1 MLEARCQQQ
10 SAGHGQL
17 RAYGVP
23 GEESPLCKDDLRSCV
38 DGTGKIL
45 AVAVLEVRSSTLRS
59 SGCIT
64 WVTACLRPS
73 TNQDVTCNEGEQ
85 LSFATSFAYG
95 GHYACRDVDV
105 IFRAWLQG
113 PAGAALRAAARCAV
127 SRTPC
132 YLEVKLPGALYSVND
147 GGARAEGEQQYQIK
161 SCLYDDGISPPVP
174 ALTIMQL
181 GAPERVVPASQPM
194 SGGFRLQTDTGL
206 WATSSVAQSTRLFD
220 VSMAAP
226 LLAVAANLA
235 VEGAACCV
243 TLLQY
248 PSGLIL
254 FQNPRSKAFAGDL
267 VGKHLGAIFLRQLL
281 SRSHCHDASGDPL
294 EIVLQALEAGREF
307 EAVVQVPATLGDLE
321 HVAERR
327 GHKDSGLFGT
337 LKHVHLQ
344 RCTSALT
351 DLLGTDEDEGGQ
363 EILDTEDRFLLE
375 ALLQCGSARG
385 RSGFAG
391 TAAGDGSPSVLA
403 APTCRHRIRR
413 SISLHDLGHVPL
425 RSPTNALVEALQRP
439 VQSISRVRRPCSQRA
454 LLTPPSRTTSFSMAA
469 ISNCRSSGLRA
480 TMLLNNLS
488 SQQHVDVA
496 YGAGSGSMSGRSR
509 LGMAHTSSL
518 YHSGDLMIG
527 PRCRPETG
535 STLMA
540 TSSGVSAAVDFLG
553 LPRRSAFGD
562 YKTVPPI
569 GAVRDTQMAYP
580 LSHQRQH
587 QHRQS
592 QQSQQSQQQQR
603 VGCGGSDAGGVTSPT
618 PLARM
623 TVSTST
629 GSPASRPTLDHVTA
643 GGTGYGGTA
652 IATAT
657 ASSAAMTMA
666 GVNAVS
672 QGSTNFGNFI
682 IDAMPGL
689 TSDIPSNSILS
700 PTAEHALTVAGS
712 NVASSSYGGSRISG
726 DNLWAFMR
734 ERELHPSSWGP
745 ANSGDVNHPASTPG
759 MLAAAMTSQPLHIP
773 LRSARTAPAPWEG
786 HSAHRHGVTLSRMRA
801 TTVQPRPSAGQLTLM
816 GPGANLMTGRY
827 SSPPAVRAPA
837 RRGGSVLSR
846 AAAANSNMA
855 VAAPNAAT
863 LELFSLEAGVQ
874 STGSGSTSV
883 GTRSRRAVQAL
894 NQAGGVNSQSSTMI
908 RPMGLDSLTLATLSV
923 IRQTNMSTVGRED
936 SADQQFSQNL
946 QILASQ
952 QHLKHSQEAV
962 YSAGSS
968 RLGRDA
974 VRAIDLMPNIF
985 KPMNIYHRTYSTPT
999 ALESQQGESDAFRRG
1014 CGAERV
1020 GAKVSSAAI
1029 VSAAR
1034 PTSPLA
1040 LLSVGSENKRSNSG
1054 AFATTTGSVG
1064 ADSADPGSVSRA
1076 ALTTA
1081 AQLALAGTSTSPADS
1096 RFQPGEEADIQSSP
1110 SRPLQPT
1117 LPLPPRSTFPP
1128 GGGTISPS
1136 AGTLAAQ
1143 SMEVGTSD
1151 HESHLLLL
1159 GAIHDEAPVGVTS
1172 TAGIQGLSMSVSMHT
1187 GDCTG
1192 LHSAVTTA
1200 TGHATTST
1208 LITQP
1213 QWPDPS
1219 SLACSPYR
1227 SSVVRQAV
1235 LVQGAT
1241 RQAPSLREVAALG
1254 IGCPRH
1260 LRPSLNVTREAE
1272 TSGGGATTAES
1283 ESCLPGPFGSLP
1295 TSPFASHP
1303 SLVRTSMHIDGARL
1317 SGQCGGGAVCGVDG
1331 AVGVRSFR
1339 PMVADASHNPPGSV
1353 RGSKMITSAFTTALP
1368 PAQVIPPDIL
1378 SAGTTAAPIATA
1390 VARPPART
1398 APPVS
1403 ADTCVKKSMKQAQQP
1418 AATALLSG
1426 GGRCY
1431 GIGGTTAAVA
1441 ATPTVIT
1448 ASSAGTMVADVT
1460 DATGTAPISPHDTHT
1475 LGDTPFAGLSSA
1487 PLSLLHLIDSRRRAT
1502 VDGLQGD
1509 PNTGTFPTSHDS
1521 TVQQVPSLGGPSS
1534 AIMRGGMRQRS
1545 RRSVPLRSQSTA
1557 RRLTQL
1563 LNSFSSQMPYSCGGG
1578 LSSCAAVA
1586 AASALCELPVSGR
1599 QQRNLTPT
1607 ASEMSATAD
1616 GTGINSIATGASTMA
1631 AAAAAG
1637 MTRGSTALSRIS
1649 SAAISAAT
1657 VRPSNAT
1664 AAAGGTSMP
1673 RRVWQKVVI
1682 HCAPSQATPTAAATT
1697 AAATQSIIH
1706 PSPLGRDAGSGLSG
1720 PACTLLSGGMGSRTG
1735 GGGQSSRLAA
1745 AAGGHLGNRTLM
1757 LTVTQIDV
1765 TEQVEAQAGL
1775 AKLLEQ
1781 EHKVLEGIFPRHVIE
1796 YMTLQEGAKPNPVA
1810 SPKGAGGSS
1819 FLSLVPG
1826 SVERMASLAT
1836 WHPGV
1841 TILFAD
1847 CVGFTSMCHAATPL
1861 TVMGFL
1867 NQLYSRFDNMIDI
1880 YKVYKV
1886 ETIGDCYMVAGGLV
1900 AYDDDGYKSVI
1911 SGTED
1916 PLHAV
1921 RVMEFAKAMLRASRE
1936 VRMPHTGEPVQMRI
1950 GLHSGPVTSGVV
1962 GDRMPRF
1969 CVFGDT
1975 VNVAS
1980 RMESTCRPG
1989 CIHVSAAT
1997 HARLPKEVWRDLGMT
2012 VVKGKGEMRTFEWAG
2027 DVDAPVDGNQL
2038 QRVIGLYL

>member
-10 SAGHGQL
+10 PAGRGQL
-17 RAYGVP
+17 HAYGVS
-23 GEESPLCKDDLRSCV
+23 GDESPLCKDDLRSYV
-38 DGTGKIL
+38 DGTGKVL
-45 AVAVLEVRSSTLRS
+45 AVAVLEVRSSTVRS

-64 WVTACLRPS
+64 WLTACLRPS
-73 TNQDVTCNEGEQ
+73 TNEDVTCNEGEQ
-85 LSFATSFAYG
+85 LSFATLFAYG
-95 GHYACRDVDV
+95 GYDACRDVDV
-105 IFRAWLQG
+105 ILRAWLQG

-132 YLEVKLPGALYSVND
+132 SLEVKLPGALYSVND
-147 GGARAEGEQQYQIK
+147 GGARVEGEQQYQIK
-161 SCLYDDGISPPVP
+161 SCLYDDGVSPPVP
-174 ALTIMQL
+174 ALAVMQL
-181 GAPERVVPASQPM
+181 GAPERVAMASQPM
-194 SGGFRLQTDTGL
+194 SGGFRVHTDTGL
-206 WATSSVAQSTRLFD
+206 WANSSVAQSTPLFD
-220 VSMAAP
+220 ACMAAP

-281 SRSHCHDASGDPL
+281 SELNCPDALGDPL
-294 EIVLQALEAGREF
+294 EVVLQALEAGREF

-321 HVAERR
+321 RVAEHC
-327 GHKDSGLFGT
+327 GYKDSDLFGT
-337 LKHVHLQ
+337 LKHLHLQ
-344 RCTSALT
+344 HCTSALT

-363 EILDTEDRFLLE
+363 EILDTEDRFLLQ
-375 ALLQCGSARG
+375 ALLQCGLARG
-385 RSGFAG
+385 RGGFGG
-391 TAAGDGSPSVLA
+391 TAAGDGSPSILG
-403 APTCRHRIRR
+403 APPGRRRIRR
-413 SISLHDLGHVPL
+413 SISLHDLRHVPL
-425 RSPTNALVEALQRP
+425 RSPTNALLEALQRP
-439 VQSISRVRRPCSQRA
+439 VQSISRARRPCSQRA
-454 LLTPPSRTTSFSMAA
+454 LLTPPSRATSFSMAA
-469 ISNCRSSGLRA
+469 ISNFRSSGLRT

-509 LGMAHTSSL
+509 LRMANSSSL
-518 YHSGDLMIG
+518 YHSGDLVIG

-535 STLMA
+535 SALMA
-540 TSSGVSAAVDFLG
+540 TSSAVSAAVDFLG

-562 YKTVPPI
+562 HRTVPPI
-569 GAVRDTQMAYP
+569 GAVRDTRMAYP
-580 LSHQRQH
+580 LSQQRQY
-587 QHRQS
+587 QHRQSHQS
-592 QQSQQSQQQQR
+592 QQSQPQQR
-603 VGCGGSDAGGVTSPT
+603 AGCGGSNAGGATISP
-618 PLARM
+618 PLARE
-623 TVSTST
+623 TVSTSA
-629 GSPASRPTLDHVTA
+629 GSPANRPAPDHVTA
-643 GGTGYGGTA
+643 GSTGYGGT
-652 IATAT
+652 ATAT
-657 ASSAAMTMA
+657 ASSAAMTTVGA
-666 GVNAVS
+666 NAVS
-672 QGSTNFGNFI
+672 QGSTNLGNFL
-682 IDAMPGL
+682 IDAMPGS
-689 TSDIPSNSILS
+689 TTYTPGYSIQM

-712 NVASSSYGGSRISG
+712 NVGSSSYGGSRISG
-726 DNLWAFMR
+726 GDPWAFMR
-734 ERELHPSSWGP
+734 EREFGPSSWGP
-745 ANSGDVNHPASTPG
+745 ANSGDVSNPASTPG
-759 MLAAAMTSQPLHIP
+759 MLAAAMSSHPLQIP
-773 LRSARTAPAPWEG
+773 LCSARTAPTPWEG

-801 TTVQPRPSAGQLTLM
+801 ITVQPRPSAGQLIVK
-816 GPGANLMTGRY
+816 GPGANLMTARY
-827 SSPPAVRAPA
+827 SSPPAVRGPA

-846 AAAANSNMA
+846 AAATYSNMA

-863 LELFSLEAGVQ
+863 LELSSLEAGVQ
-874 STGSGSTSV
+874 SRGSASAIV
-883 GTRSRRAVQAL
+883 GTRSGRAVQAL
-894 NQAGGVNSQSSTMI
+894 NQAGGVKSQSSTTT
-908 RPMGLDSLTLATLSV
+908 RAMGLDSLTLATLSV
-923 IRQTNMSTVGRED
+923 IRQTNMSVVGRED
-936 SADQQFSQNL
+936 SADQQFSQNFHL
-946 QILASQ
+946 QILAPQ
-952 QHLKHSQEAV
+952 QQLKHNQEAV

-974 VRAIDLMPNIF
+974 VRSIDFMPNMVE
-985 KPMNIYHRTYSTPT
+985 PMNSYHRTYSTPT
-999 ALESQQGESDAFRRG
+999 AFESQRVESDAFPRD
-1014 CGAERV
+1014 CVAERV
-1020 GAKVSSAAI
+1020 GAKASSAAV
-1029 VSAAR
+1029 VSVAR
-1034 PTSPLA
+1034 PASPQA
-1040 LLSVGSENKRSNSG
+1040 LLSVGFESKRSNNG
-1054 AFATTTGSVG
+1054 AFAITTGSVG
-1064 ADSADPGSVSRA
+1064 ADSVDPGSVSRA

-1081 AQLALAGTSTSPADS
+1081 AQLAGTSTRPADS
-1096 RFQPGEEADIQSSP
+1096 RFQPGEEAGTQSSP
-1110 SRPLQPT
+1110 PPRPEPI
-1117 LPLPPRSTFPP
+1117 LPLPPRPAFPS
-1128 GGGTISPS
+1128 GGGAVSPN
-1136 AGTLAAQ
+1136 GETLAATQ
-1143 SMEVGTSD
+1143 SMEVATSD

-1172 TAGIQGLSMSVSMHT
+1172 TAGMQGLSMSVSMHT

-1192 LHSAVTTA
+1192 LQSAVTTA
-1200 TGHATTST
+1200 TGHASTST
-1208 LITQP
+1208 LIIQP
-1213 QWPDPS
+1213 PWPDAS
-1219 SLACSPYR
+1219 SLGCSPYR

-1241 RQAPSLREVAALG
+1241 RQAPLLREAAALG
-1254 IGCPRH
+1254 IGHPRH
-1260 LRPSLNVTREAE
+1260 LRPPLNVTREAE
-1272 TSGGGATTAES
+1272 TSGGVTTTAES
-1283 ESCLPGPFGSLP
+1283 ESCLPALGSLP

-1303 SLVRTSMHIDGARL
+1303 SLVQTTIMHLDEARL

-1331 AVGVRSFR
+1331 AVGFRSFR
-1339 PMVADASHNPPGSV
+1339 PMVADASHNSPGPV
-1353 RGSKMITSAFTTALP
+1353 RGSKMISSAFTAALP
-1368 PAQVIPPDIL
+1368 PAQIAPPEIL

-1390 VARPPART
+1390 GARPQAST
-1398 APPVS
+1398 ETSVL
-1403 ADTCVKKSMKQAQQP
+1403 ADTCVAKPMQQAQQP
-1418 AATALLSG
+1418 AATAVLPG

-1431 GIGGTTAAVA
+1431 GIVGNTAAVA
-1441 ATPTVIT
+1441 ATATAIT
-1448 ASSAGTMVADVT
+1448 ALLARTMVADVT
-1460 DATGTAPISPHDTHT
+1460 DAAGAAPTSPHDTHT

-1487 PLSLLHLIDSRRRAT
+1487 PLNLFHLIDSRRRAT
-1502 VDGLQGD
+1502 VDGLQGE
-1509 PNTGTFPTSHDS
+1509 PNTGAFPTSHDS

-1534 AIMRGGMRQRS
+1534 NIMRGGMRQRS

-1563 LNSFSSQMPYSCGGG
+1563 LNSFSTQTPYSCGGG
-1578 LSSCAAVA
+1578 LSGCAAVA
-1586 AASALCELPVSGR
+1586 AGSALCELPVSGR
-1599 QQRNLTPT
+1599 QQHNLTP
-1607 ASEMSATAD
+1607 EMSATAD
-1616 GTGINSIATGASTMA
+1616 GTGIGSVATGACTMA
-1631 AAAAAG
+1631 AALAAG

-1649 SAAISAAT
+1649 SAVISPAT
-1657 VRPSNAT
+1657 AHPLNAT
-1664 AAAGGTSMP
+1664 AAAGGTAMP
-1673 RRVWQKVVI
+1673 RRVWQKIVI
-1682 HCAPSQATPTAAATT
+1682 HCAPPQATPTAAATT

-1706 PSPLGRDAGSGLSG
+1706 PSPLGRDAGSGPSG
-1720 PACTLLSGGMGSRTG
+1720 PACAVLSGVMGSRTGG

-1745 AAGGHLGNRTLM
+1745 AAGGHLANRTFM

-1796 YMTLQEGAKPNPVA
+1796 YMTLQEGAKPTPMA

-1867 NQLYSRFDNMIDI
+1867 NQLYSRFDDMIDI

-1921 RVMEFAKAMLRASRE
+1921 RVMEFAKAMLRASQE

-1997 HARLPKEVWRDLGMT
+1997 HARLPKEAWRDLGMT